1 MDVFW
6 IALGVAILVLTFLD
20 TFLAVLNYDEAGIL
34 VNRVVR
40 WQWVILRSITRRV
53 SRRWRPLVLRQ
64 VTGVLLLTTIL
75 SWIGGVVL
83 GFTFIYLGL
92 IGLGAFQLSQGV
104 YPDFVGALYL
114 SFGQF
119 ATVGADNI
127 SPAGGWVNLLPVLE
141 ALMSVV
147 LLSFIITYL
156 SNVYGVIQFLRS
168 LCADFFSTGPGVGSP
183 VDALQPY
190 FPDGTARDL
199 DRHLNELVDDFN
211 LYCDSLRQDHAA
223 YLFQSGEEQFS
234 LPFALYMTSGVV
246 GALRWGLPTGHDATK
261 SPSLPRLTEVFND
274 FRERRYQMMKWPSPV
289 VPDPVTAEEFR
300 ASFEGF
306 HAQSS
311 RSAIDPWVLR
321 FLSLNDDMANIIGA
335 TEGVDVDDAYGRYT
349 VWLPFAYPAQ
359 QFVTRVGHDLDYQP
373 IYRGV
378 APAPDDAAPDEA
390 RETDAATGP
399 RTAVHARRTGGVLAW
414 ARRRLLFLDPGYVR
428 LWTALRTLGAVVL
441 AVLAATTV
449 AGLLDADPTTAG
461 VFAALL
467 AVFSVPM
474 TSGWGAGLMRS
485 TGLLALIPASLGIAA
500 GAFMPRDSL
509 ATFAALAVVA
519 AVAVWVGRFGPRW
532 ATYGQ
537 VAFIAYYFSLLLA
550 VTQTEVVG
558 ALVAGGIGVV
568 SSWVSNLLPLPRR
581 SRQIRA
587 GIRAVGERAS
597 VLIDAAIDALSAE
610 GDRRLARALHAEN
623 RALRGSITSLTGLL
637 DPDES
642 ELLPPD
648 QVRTRRLQ
656 AFDVQ
661 LAADNLLRALPD
673 ASDDSV
679 TVDER
684 SRLAGDLLS
693 LQPRVHAL
701 VLQDRASTHPAAV
714 SPASST
720 ELSNVR
726 PAETSRA
733 YAAIR
738 ELSVALDALLSRPDI
753 DAAAADRADRAED
766 HPTESAGAPTT
777 REATRATD
785 RRAVQAGVATGV
797 ALYLGS
803 FVSSTYQYWAAMPA
817 YQALSGSN
825 GDRLLH
831 TVQRIVVTVL
841 GAAAAFGLG
850 LLTGHDAVVA
860 FAVLCVSVF
869 FMSFLRAVA
878 SSWTAFWQ
886 TVLLATMYDLLARLN
901 AEAVHVRVIE
911 TIIGALVA
919 LVVAAIVL
927 PTRTRAQVLEGM
939 AALVTT
945 ISGVT
950 HAALQRRADPR
961 VATDA
966 SQARALAEQESAMQR
981 RLDDILRHVAP
992 LRRAPG
998 SLQRSG
1004 IETQLTSLTAL
1015 TYYARHLATDT
1026 QRTPTEPTS
1035 PGAVTANTLTPA
1047 FWQHLDAVTRDNF
1060 GSTLAVLDDRLPS
1073 RVHDP
1078 KDFTAPSGSTVSD
1091 PALADVERINQ
1102 TLLAYM
1108 AALRPGSTGG
1118 APDSG

>member
-1 MDVFW
+1 MDAFW
-6 IALGVAILVLTFLD
+6 IALGAAILVLTFLD

-40 WQWVILRSITRRV
+40 GQWIVLRSLTRRV

-92 IGLGAFQLSQGV
+92 IGLGAFQLSPGV
-104 YPDFVGALYL
+104 HPDFVGALYL

-183 VDALQPY
+183 VDALAPY

-234 LPFALYMTSGVV
+234 LPFALYMTSGVA

-261 SPSLPRLTEVFND
+261 SPSLPRLIEVFDD
-274 FRERRYQMMKWPSPV
+274 FRDRRYQMMKWPKPV
-289 VPDPVTAEEFR
+289 VPDPVTAEEFAAGFTAFR
-300 ASFEGF
+300 A
-306 HAQSS
+306 QTS

-321 FLSLNDDMANIIGA
+321 FLSLNDDMANLIGA
-335 TEGVDVDDAYGRYT
+335 TDSPDVDDAYHRYT
-349 VWLPFAYPAQ
+349 LWLPFAFPAQ
-359 QFVTRVGHDLDYQP
+359 QFVTRVGRDLDYQP

-378 APAPDDAAPDEA
+378 GAITDDAGK
-390 RETDAATGP
+390 TDATTGP
-399 RTAVHARRTGGVLAW
+399 RAAAHARRTGGAIAW

-428 LWTALRTLGAVVL
+428 LRTALRTLGAVVVAVFAATTL
-441 AVLAATTV
+441 AVL
-449 AGLLDADPTTAG
+449 LRADPTTAG
-461 VFAALL
+461 VFAALI
-467 AVFSVPM
+467 AVFSMPM
-474 TSGWGAGLMRS
+474 TTGWGAGLMRS

-519 AVAVWVGRFGPRW
+519 ALALWVGRFGPRW

-537 VAFIAYYFSLLLA
+537 VAFLAYYFSLLLA
-550 VTQTEVVG
+550 VTPTEVVG

-568 SSWVSNLLPLPRR
+568 SSWLSNLLPLPRP

-597 VLIDAAIDALSAE
+597 VMIDAAIDALSAE
-610 GDRRLARALHAEN
+610 GDRRLSRVLRAEN
-623 RALRGSITSLTGLL
+623 RALRGSITSLTALL

-642 ELLPPD
+642 ELSPD

-661 LAADNLLRALPD
+661 LAAENLLRALPD

-684 SRLAGDLLS
+684 SRLAGELLS
-693 LQPRVHAL
+693 ILPRVHAL
-701 VLQDRASTHPAAV
+701 VLQDRRGTRQITVP
-714 SPASST
+714 PASPSASPPM
-720 ELSNVR
+720 L
-726 PAETSRA
+726 PADTSRA

-738 ELSVALDALLSRPDI
+738 ELSDALVALLSRPALDE
-753 DAAAADRADRAED
+753 AAAAGAGRAENR
-766 HPTESAGAPTT
+766 PIASAGVDAGSTS

-785 RRAVQAGVATGV
+785 RRAVQAGLATAV

-803 FVSSTYQYWAAMPA
+803 LVSSTYQYWAAMPA
-817 YQALSGSN
+817 YQALSGSDA
-825 GDRLLH
+825 DRLLR

-850 LLTGHDAVVA
+850 LVTGHDSVVA
-860 FAVLCVSVF
+860 FTVLGISVF
-869 FMSFLRAVA
+869 FMSFLRTVA

-886 TVLLATMYDLLARLN
+886 TVLLATMYDLLAQLN

-911 TIIGALVA
+911 TIIGAVVA
-919 LVVAAIVL
+919 MVVAAVVL
-927 PTRTRAQVLEGM
+927 PTRTRAQVLERM
-939 AALVTT
+939 SALVTS
-945 ISGVT
+945 IAGVT
-950 HAALQRRADPR
+950 HAAIQRRADP
-961 VATDA
+961 ALGTDA
-966 SQARALAEQESAMQR
+966 SQTRALSEQESAMQR
-981 RLDDILRHVAP
+981 RLDDILRDAAP

-998 SLQRSG
+998 SLQGSG
-1004 IETQLTSLTAL
+1004 IQTQLTSLTVL

-1026 QRTPTEPTS
+1026 QHRPAEPAS
-1035 PGAVTANTLTPA
+1035 PGAVAVSAVTPTM
-1047 FWQHLDAVTRDNF
+1047 WQHLDAVTRDNF

-1078 KDFTAPSGSTVSD
+1078 KDFTVVSERTVSD

-1118 APDSG
+1118 AADSG